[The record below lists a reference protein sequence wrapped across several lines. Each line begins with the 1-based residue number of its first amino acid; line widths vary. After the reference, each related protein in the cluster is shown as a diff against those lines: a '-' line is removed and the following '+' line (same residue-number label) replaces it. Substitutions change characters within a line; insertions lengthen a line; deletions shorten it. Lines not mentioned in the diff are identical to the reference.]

1 MSGNPREYS
10 AVRKPAI
17 ASNEL
22 GRRHR
27 QRPPNRQ
34 AAELNGIV
42 VERSV
47 RRRARLIACQKRCA
61 NQDTNRW
68 FVMLR
73 PPLSVR
79 FPHIFD
85 LETWNFWHKGQQ
97 KRRGFAVRYIRRD
110 LPKDACR
117 EVRHHRDFSRGRAN
131 AQPSFNR
138 SCAPTPP
145 PVGEFRSAQ
154 CT

>member
-34 AAELNGIV
+34 ATEQNGIV

-47 RRRARLIACQKRCA
+47 RRRARLIACQKRWA

-68 FVMLR
+68 FVVLR
-73 PPLSVR
+73 QPLGVR

-97 KRRGFAVRYIRRD
+97 KRGGFAVRYIKRD
-110 LPKDACR
+110 LLKNASR
-117 EVRHHRDFSRGRAN
+117 AVRQHPDLLMGRAN